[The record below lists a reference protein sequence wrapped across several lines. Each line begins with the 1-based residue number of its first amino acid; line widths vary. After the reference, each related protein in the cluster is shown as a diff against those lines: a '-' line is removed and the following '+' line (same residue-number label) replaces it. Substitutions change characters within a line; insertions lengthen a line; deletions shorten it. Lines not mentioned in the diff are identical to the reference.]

1 MVRNFILRFGENKA
15 MTIVTSA
22 IQLLCKLQNIELTPK
37 RKLVVLEMA
46 KCVVAYESAKMRG
59 DSNRMKNAIEDFFN
73 ALGLTSWRGRAMAE
87 ATMQEALECGD
98 DDLFANI
105 EAAKRLRNLMN
116 DLSAYEP
123 EVEDDEEDEDEG
135 NDIFTIIF
143 MH

>member
-1 MVRNFILRFGENKA
+1 
-15 MTIVTSA
+15 
-22 IQLLCKLQNIELTPK
+22 
-37 RKLVVLEMA
+37 MA

-87 ATMQEALECGD
+87 ATMQEALECDD

-123 EVEDDEEDEDEG
+123 EVEDDEEDDEEDEDEG